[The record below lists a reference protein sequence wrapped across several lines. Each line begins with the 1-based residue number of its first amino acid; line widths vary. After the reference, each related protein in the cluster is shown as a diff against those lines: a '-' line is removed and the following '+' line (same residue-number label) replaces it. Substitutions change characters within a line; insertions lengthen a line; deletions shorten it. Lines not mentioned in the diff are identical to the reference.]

1 MIWIKTSIISARSKN
16 ESHAMLGSESR
27 MPNTHD
33 AVLLPSPRK
42 VSERLQTM
50 EPSQDAVGGFLP
62 HCTWAEPFREPTFYS
77 VGI

>member
-1 MIWIKTSIISARSKN
+1 
-16 ESHAMLGSESR
+16 MLGNESR

-62 HCTWAEPFREPTFYS
+62 HSTWFELFREPAFYS
-77 VGI
+77 VGIWISDSDSSYKA